1 MTALKFETGTVPF
14 NHPSLPSP
22 CKTWYKIA
30 GDLFSSASGRPLV
43 VLHGGPGMAHNYLL
57 SLTGLASKHGIPVI
71 FYDQIGGGLST
82 HYREKRLD
90 TDFWTSNLF
99 IAELDNLLLHLGI
112 ASDFDLLGQSWGG
125 MLAAMFAIR
134 GHPGLNRLILSN
146 SPASMPLMVQSCNQ
160 WRSQL
165 PHDIKDALS
174 RHEADQSYDDPEYVS
189 AVEYFYTLHLCR
201 VLPFPKDLTDTL
213 AYVEED
219 DTVYRTMNGP
229 SEFTVIGSL
238 KHWTIVDQIH
248 KIKNETLLLNAE
260 FDEVNDSCIDPF
272 FSEID
277 KVKWYKFANA
287 SHCTMLEIPHE
298 YNRVVAEFLLR

>member
-1 MTALKFETGTVPF
+1 MTALKFETGVVPF

-30 GDLFSSASGRPLV
+30 GDLSSSASGRPLV

-57 SLTGLASKHGIPVI
+57 PLTGLTSKHGIPVI

-90 TDFWTSNLF
+90 NDFWTSNLF

-165 PHDIKDALS
+165 PDDIKDALS
-174 RHEADQSYDDPEYVS
+174 RHEADQSYDDPEYLS

-201 VLPFPKDLTDTL
+201 VLPFPKNLTDTL

-229 SEFTVIGSL
+229 SEFTVVGSL
-238 KHWTIVDQIH
+238 KDWTIVDQIH

-260 FDEVNDSCIDPF
+260 FDEVNDRYVMHIIYGFP
-272 FSEID
+272 I
-277 KVKWYKFANA
+277 A
-287 SHCTMLEIPHE
+287 SFCYSVGLVTL
-298 YNRVVAEFLLR
+298 